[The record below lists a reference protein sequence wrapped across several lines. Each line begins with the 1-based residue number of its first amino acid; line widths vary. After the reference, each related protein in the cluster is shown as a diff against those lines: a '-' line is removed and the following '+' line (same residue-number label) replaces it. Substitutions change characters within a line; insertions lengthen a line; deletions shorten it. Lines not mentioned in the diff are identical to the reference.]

1 MYCSNCG
8 KELCD
13 NAVICPGCG
22 AATGKPLGAKQES
35 NVLAIVGFVLA
46 FLMPVAGLVCS
57 ILGKNRAA
65 ELGGSG
71 KGLATAG
78 IAVSIAYLALAV
90 LFLIL
95 FFTIF
100 FAALSAAAYL

>member
-71 KGLATAG
+71 KGRIRSRAHHAEPESRAG
-78 IAVSIAYLALAV
+78 QYRKPESPA
-90 LFLIL
+90 
-95 FFTIF
+95 
-100 FAALSAAAYL
+100 